1 VRQGEEDTS
10 VSDDSAYIESVKERT
25 EELDKVLSE
34 FGDRLRRMRE
44 RNKRTQQEIESF
56 QRELDDLHDWLVD
69 HL

>member
-1 VRQGEEDTS
+1 M
-10 VSDDSAYIESVKERT
+10 SDDSAYIESVKERT

-56 QRELDDLHDWLVD
+56 QKELDDLHDWLTD